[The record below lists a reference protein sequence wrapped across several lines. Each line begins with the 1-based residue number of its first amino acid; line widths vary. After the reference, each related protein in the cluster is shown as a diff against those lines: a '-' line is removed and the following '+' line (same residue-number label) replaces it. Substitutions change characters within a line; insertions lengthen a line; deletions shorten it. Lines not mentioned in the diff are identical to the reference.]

1 MNRHVLQVLTR
12 LLLTFAATIGLFE
25 LLLDPWR
32 AREASI
38 VASLLGGLGATGAS
52 QAFDNRVLVI
62 PDAATPFLAT
72 ISPSCSGLAAILAF
86 GAIAAFLI
94 HGQPGRRVLA
104 FLAAAGLIMACNLL
118 RIGLSIWVG
127 LRTDA
132 NGLALFHDWVGTAF
146 GLLYVL
152 GGFTIFLWVLLPS
165 PARLLKE
172 YQRGRPPSPPAGGD
186 DEDGSDAPSGR
197 ETGVST

>member
-1 MNRHVLQVLTR
+1 MNRHLLEVLTR
-12 LLLTFAATIGLFE
+12 MLLTFAATIVLFE

-32 AREASI
+32 AKEASI
-38 VASLLGGLGATGAS
+38 VAGALGGLGATGGS

-72 ISPSCSGLAAILAF
+72 ITPSCSGLAAILAF
-86 GAIAAFLI
+86 GAISAFLV
-94 HGQPGRRVLA
+94 HGEPGRRVLA
-104 FLAAAGLIMACNLL
+104 FLAAAGLITACNLL

-127 LRTDA
+127 IRTDA

-152 GGFTIFLWVLLPS
+152 GGFTIYLWVLLPS
-165 PARLLKE
+165 PGRLLKE
-172 YQRGRPPSPPAGGD
+172 YQRGHPPSLPDGGND
-186 DEDGSDAPSGR
+186 KGGSDTPSSMG
-197 ETGVST
+197 TGVST

>member
-1 MNRHVLQVLTR
+1 MNRHLLGVLTR

-38 VASLLGGLGATGAS
+38 VASALGGLGATGAS

-86 GAIAAFLI
+86 GAISLFLV
-94 HGQPGRRVLA
+94 HGEPGRRVLA

-165 PARLLKE
+165 PGRLLKE
-172 YQRGRPPSPPAGGD
+172 YQRGHPPSLPDGGND
-186 DEDGSDAPSGR
+186 KGGSDTPSSMD
-197 ETGVST
+197 TGVST